1 MALVCSE
8 GFEQKKKIGFR
19 SGGCSGTKK
28 VGGFSQVNLG
38 FGFGGKMKK
47 FLQYYS
53 VDVPHVLYVDKKD
66 S

>member
-1 MALVCSE
+1 MRGSSR
-8 GFEQKKKIGFR
+8 KK
-19 SGGCSGTKK
+19 S
-28 VGGFSQVNLG
+28 G
-38 FGFGGKMKK
+38 FGRVVVRVPKNSGFFPQPNLPRFGGQMKK